1 MLASGLISLRTP
13 GSWSNF
19 ENLGSTVELAKRPVM
34 SLAQLKDEV
43 ARLPSK
49 EQRELIAFL
58 VSLQTAKDE
67 EFKKTLATRIND
79 RDPAHWIEF
88 DELQKKYKE

>member
-1 MLASGLISLRTP
+1 
-13 GSWSNF
+13 
-19 ENLGSTVELAKRPVM
+19 M
-34 SLAQLKDEV
+34 SLTQLKDEV

-79 RDPAHWIEF
+79 RDPAIGSN
-88 DELQKKYKE
+88 

>member
-1 MLASGLISLRTP
+1 LQEHAFRAILVR
-13 GSWSNF
+13 
-19 ENLGSTVELAKRPVM
+19 AKNYAKAHTAFM
-34 SLAQLKDEV
+34 SLTQLKDEA

-67 EFKKTLATRIND
+67 EFRRTLAARIDD
-79 RDPAHWIEF
+79 RDPGHWVEL
-88 DELQKKYKE
+88 DELQKRYAE

>member
-1 MLASGLISLRTP
+1 
-13 GSWSNF
+13 
-19 ENLGSTVELAKRPVM
+19 M
-34 SLAQLKDEV
+34 SLTQLKDEV

-67 EFKKTLATRIND
+67 EFKKKLATRIND

>member
-1 MLASGLISLRTP
+1 
-13 GSWSNF
+13 
-19 ENLGSTVELAKRPVM
+19 M
-34 SLAQLKDEV
+34 SLTQLKDEV

-67 EFKKTLATRIND
+67 EFKKTLATKIND
-79 RDPAHWIEF
+79 RDPSHWVEL
-88 DELQKKYKE
+88 DEPKKKYKE